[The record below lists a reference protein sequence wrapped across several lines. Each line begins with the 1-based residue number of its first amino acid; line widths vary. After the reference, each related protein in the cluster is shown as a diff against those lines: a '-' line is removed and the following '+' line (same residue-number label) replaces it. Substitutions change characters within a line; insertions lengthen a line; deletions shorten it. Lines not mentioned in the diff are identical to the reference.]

1 MCDLMNI
8 DRDTYYDNV
17 KDSIYNK
24 LNQNENQTTAI
35 EEYYISLMSYF
46 LKCFDNLFEKYL

>member
-1 MCDLMNI
+1 MNI

-35 EEYYISLMSYF
+35 EEYNIILMSYF